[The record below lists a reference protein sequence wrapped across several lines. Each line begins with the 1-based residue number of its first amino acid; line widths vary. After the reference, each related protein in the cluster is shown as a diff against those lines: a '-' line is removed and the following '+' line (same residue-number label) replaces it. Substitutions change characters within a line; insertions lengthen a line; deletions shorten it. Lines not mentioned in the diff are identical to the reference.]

1 MHAQSSVTCEVQLP
15 AFILKMHQLLQAKRF
30 GGELAEKLLIHKIK
44 VVAING
50 PVCWFLF

>member
-1 MHAQSSVTCEVQLP
+1 MNAQSSVTCKVELP
-15 AFILKMHQLLQAKRF
+15 AFILNLHQLLQVKRF

-44 VVAING
+44 VVAVNG